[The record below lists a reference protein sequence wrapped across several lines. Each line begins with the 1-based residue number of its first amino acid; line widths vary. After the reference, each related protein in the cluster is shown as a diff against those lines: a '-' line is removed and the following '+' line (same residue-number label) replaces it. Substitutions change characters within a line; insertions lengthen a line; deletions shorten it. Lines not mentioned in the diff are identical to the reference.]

1 MEQLYINFN
10 NEWQEVEIPKQSGIV
25 LNFTPFDSNNPTA
38 YISEYTYN
46 ITIPHTKGN
55 DLIFR
60 NLQTLD
66 SIGNSDITQR
76 KFEYHYL
83 IDSNLISAGDGQL
96 VGWDGKGFNVQLNGA
111 LYQILTILSNL
122 DFDSTKDNYLTDYLR
137 QWGVKLNAKYISDG
151 WALEAPVLNLYNII
165 NSRILTNNQRG
176 NSIVQF
182 VPSWAGSYNSF
193 ASNQE
198 LAQYNEYKP
207 TLEGTSYSGQELNQ
221 FQKSEIRSYYTT
233 PVIYVNKL
241 IQIFQD
247 KALAFGWSFN
257 LDSTFFS
264 PNNPNYSDVVYTLPP
279 LFQDG
284 DVDGVV
290 MNEGALTINNN
301 SVGYAL
307 PIGEIRRETF
317 SVDPAYDD
325 ATKTQYYQITTGLGG
340 SIKAVGNPVG
350 GVVADDWLMVN
361 NANYITLKFIVR
373 NADNSVNY
381 EVSKYAFTFLSNQ
394 QKNNTFRGEATLA
407 LLDGLELA
415 LSDAGYKIVR
425 TIYNAPTITSGLTE
439 ITFDSLGVTETIPIN
454 NYSEPMFIDV
464 VWAVGDDTKQL
475 VMVGR
480 EEEIRLGEHR
490 EEYIIRLY
498 TNNANSN
505 VETIKQIN
513 IINKAITRSNAPITL
528 QSLFQKETPFSV
540 VMKYTKLF
548 NLDWVVDEVQRTITI
563 KPKRLNIENPLDLS
577 DKINKSTINQSTII
591 NKRYLTFNYD
601 SANVDL
607 LKPYQDNN
615 GIVWGSKRIETSYK
629 INDDEQ
635 KVLEGFKVSATI
647 TPTYIP
653 EQNFRNGSLQTSE
666 TDEIFILN
674 SNAGKSANL
683 SGAFFYRNPNKDWDT
698 FVHPNGVK
706 LTDDSITERT
716 NNVFCWHKEGGRA
729 TTQYPEISEVG
740 RNGQRITFAIPNIKF
755 SEGPDGVDLYDNFW
769 REWIEKIYN
778 SDNRKLKVE
787 GVLPYADY
795 LAIKNGQNIARI
807 DNQIAF
813 ITSISWREE
822 KCQIEL
828 ILLK

>member
-1 MEQLYINFN
+1 MEQLYIKFN
-10 NEWQEVEIPKQSGIV
+10 DNWQEVEIPKQSGII

-38 YISEYTYN
+38 YISEYSYN

-55 DLIFR
+55 DLVFR

-96 VGWDGKGFNVQLNGA
+96 VGWNEKGFNVQLNGA
-111 LYQILTILSNL
+111 LFQILTILSNL
-122 DFDSTKDNYLTDYLR
+122 DFDDTKENYLTDYLKE
-137 QWGVKLNAKYISDG
+137 WGVKLNAKYISDG
-151 WALEAPVLNLYNII
+151 WAMEAPELSFYNVI
-165 NSRILTNNQRG
+165 NSGILTDSQKT
-176 NSIVQF
+176 NSFVQF
-182 VPSWAGSYNSF
+182 VPTWSGVYNSF
-193 ASNQE
+193 NSSQE
-198 LAQYNEYKP
+198 MNANNEYKP
-207 TLEGTSYSGQELNQ
+207 TLEGSTYEGQELNQ

-241 IQIFQD
+241 IQMFQD
-247 KALAFGWSFN
+247 KALSLGWSFD

-264 PNNPNYSDVVYTLPP
+264 HDNPNYTDVVYTLPTQ
-279 LFQDG
+279 FQDG

-290 MNEGALTINNN
+290 MDEGALTITNN
-301 SVGYAL
+301 SVGYTL
-307 PIGEIRRETF
+307 PLGEIRRETY
-317 SVDPAYDD
+317 SVNPLFEQSN
-325 ATKTQYYQITTGLGG
+325 KTQYYQITTGLGG

-407 LLDGLELA
+407 LLDGLERG

-425 TIYNAPTITSGLTE
+425 NIYNAPHITSGLTQISFE
-439 ITFDSLGVTETIPIN
+439 SLGITETIPIN
-454 NYSEPMFIDV
+454 NFSEPMFIDV
-464 VWAVGDDTKQL
+464 VWAVGVPSKQL

-480 EEEIRLGEHR
+480 EEEVSLGEHR

-498 TNNANSN
+498 DNNANSN

-513 IINKAITRSNAPITL
+513 IINKAVSRSNVPITL
-528 QSLFQKETPFSV
+528 QSLFSKETPFSV
-540 VMKYTKLF
+540 VLKYTKLF
-548 NLDWVVDEVQRTITI
+548 NLDWGVDEVQKTITI

-577 DKINKSTINQSTII
+577 DRINKSTINQSTII

-601 SANVDL
+601 GVEADL
-607 LKPYQDNN
+607 LKPYQENN
-615 GIVWGSKRIETSYK
+615 GVVWGSKRIETPCM

-635 KVLEGFKVSATI
+635 KILEGFKVSATI

-653 EQNFRNGSLQTSE
+653 ERNFKDGSLRTTA
-666 TDEIFILN
+666 TDEVFILN
-674 SNAGKSANL
+674 SNGNKTANI
-683 SGAFFYRNPNKDWDT
+683 SGAFYYRNPNKDWDT
-698 FVHPNGVK
+698 FTHPNGVK
-706 LTDDSITERT
+706 LTDDSMVEKM
-716 NNVFCWHKEGGRA
+716 NNVYCWHKEGGRT

-740 RNGQRITFAIPNIKF
+740 RNGQRITFAVPKVKF
-755 SEGPDGVDLYDNFW
+755 SDVPDGVDLYDNFW
-769 REWIEKIYN
+769 RWWIEKINN

-807 DNQIAF
+807 ENQIAF
-813 ITSISWREE
+813 ISAISWKEE